1 MRGKSV
7 NLFFM
12 GGDSTGRIKCT
23 VPNWTGVVYRIP
35 RTELEKCRGRDDLMQ
50 SGVYFLFGATEDT
63 GELLVYIGQAG
74 IRKNGEGILNR
85 LQEHKRNVD
94 KDYWTEAV
102 VFTTSNNSFGPTEV
116 SYLEHRFCA
125 LALEAKRYIVKN
137 SNDPNI
143 GNVTEEKESELEE
156 FIDYARLVMG
166 ALGHRIFEPV
176 AAKPVDPDAPAASN
190 SGVILEL
197 KQGSIDAKGQRVS
210 DGFVVLKG
218 SKIKLELAPTLRE
231 AVRRQRERYAS
242 KLDAEGV
249 LLEDILLRSPNEAAN
264 FVTGY
269 PVNALVRWKTA
280 EGKTLKELEAE

>member
-7 NLFFM
+7 NLYFM
-12 GGDSTGRIKCT
+12 DGDSTGRIKCT
-23 VPNWTGVVYRIP
+23 VPNWTGTTYRIP

-63 GELLVYIGQAG
+63 GDLLVYIGQAG
-74 IRKNGEGILNR
+74 IRKNGEGVLYR
-85 LQEHKRNVD
+85 LQEHKRNAD

-125 LALEAKRYIVKN
+125 MALEAKRYIVKN
-137 SNDPNI
+137 GNDPNI

-166 ALGHRIFEPV
+166 ALGHKIFEPLT
-176 AAKPVDPDAPAASN
+176 AKPAEPTVPTASN

-197 KQGSIDAKGQRVS
+197 KQGAIDAKGQRVS

-218 SKIKLELAPTLRE
+218 SIIKPELSGKCRDHVKRLRE
-231 AVRRQRERYAS
+231 KYLS
-242 KLDAEGV
+242 KLDANSV
-249 LLEDILLRSPNEAAN
+249 LLEDLLFTSPSYAAS
-264 FVTGY
+264 FVVGRDMNGLT
-269 PVNALVRWKTA
+269 AWKTA